1 LKILS
6 HVQSLT
12 GVGHFV
18 RGLEIARTLGA
29 RHDVR
34 LVDGGWPVPRASAP
48 DGVTFVEIPRVYRV
62 DGQLVA
68 LDGSPNLGEV
78 LRERAARLVALARAL
93 RPDVVVIEHFP
104 FSKWEIEGEFRAL
117 IDAARAAHAGVKVVC
132 SVRDVTRKTRFDGE
146 PAGAPPY
153 AERVRAA
160 LAAFDAVLV
169 HSDPRFLRIEEQG
182 ALPARLS
189 YTGFVSRKLS
199 PGAASRRALEDAFG
213 SRRPVLA
220 SAGGSRRGLDL
231 LRMVMTAWQHV
242 AGAPALLGRQLVV
255 FAPARAGEP
264 DVEALRGLADGTSIR
279 VERFDP
285 DFLEWLAVAELSVS
299 RAGYNTCANL
309 LEIGRRAVLIPDLS
323 MSDQPVRARRFAAL
337 GLAEVLEDPSPEA
350 CAEGILRALARP
362 EPRHDLALDGAEQTR
377 RLIEALCEGEG
388 SSWSGL
394 AAARSRCATVDV
406 TMGTKG
412 NRGGRDGARDH

>member
-1 LKILS
+1 MKILS

-18 RGLEIARTLGA
+18 RGLEIARALGA
-29 RHDVR
+29 RHEVS

-68 LDGSPNLGEV
+68 LDGSPNLPEV

-132 SVRDVTRKTRFDGE
+132 SVRDVTRKTRFDDG

-153 AERVRAA
+153 SERVRAA

-182 ALPARLS
+182 AWAGELPARLG

-199 PGAASRRALEDAFG
+199 PGAANRRALEDTFG

-242 AGAPALLGRQLVV
+242 AGSPALLGRRLVV

-264 DVEALRGLADGTSIR
+264 DVEALRRLADGTSIR

-309 LEIGRRAVLIPDLS
+309 LEVGRRAVLIPDLS

-362 EPRHDLALDGAEQTR
+362 EPRHDLALDGAERTR
-377 RLIEALCEGEG
+377 RLIEALCEGG
-388 SSWSGL
+388 ASPWSGL
-394 AAARSRCATVDV
+394 PAAVAVC
-406 TMGTKG
+406 
-412 NRGGRDGARDH
+412 DG

>member
-1 LKILS
+1 M
-6 HVQSLT
+6 
-12 GVGHFV
+12 
-18 RGLEIARTLGA
+18 
-29 RHDVR
+29 
-34 LVDGGWPVPRASAP
+34 
-48 DGVTFVEIPRVYRV
+48 TFVEIPRSTGWTAAR
-62 DGQLVA
+62 GARRLPE
-68 LDGSPNLGEV
+68 LPEV

-117 IDAARAAHAGVKVVC
+117 IDAARAARRVKVVC
-132 SVRDVTRKTRFDGE
+132 SVRDVTRKTRFDDG

-153 AERVRAA
+153 SERVRAA

-182 ALPARLS
+182 AWAGELPARLG

-199 PGAASRRALEDAFG
+199 PGAARRRALEDTFG

-231 LRMVMTAWQHV
+231 LRMVMTAWLHV
-242 AGAPALLGRQLVV
+242 AGSPALLGRRLVV

-264 DVEALRGLADGTSIR
+264 DVEALRRLADGTSIR

-309 LEIGRRAVLIPDLS
+309 LEVGRRAVLIPDLS

-337 GLAEVLEDPSPEA
+337 GLAEVWRTRARS
-350 CAEGILRALARP
+350 LRGGHPPGPRPAGATARP
-362 EPRHDLALDGAEQTR
+362 G
-377 RLIEALCEGEG
+377 
-388 SSWSGL
+388 
-394 AAARSRCATVDV
+394 
-406 TMGTKG
+406 
-412 NRGGRDGARDH
+412 